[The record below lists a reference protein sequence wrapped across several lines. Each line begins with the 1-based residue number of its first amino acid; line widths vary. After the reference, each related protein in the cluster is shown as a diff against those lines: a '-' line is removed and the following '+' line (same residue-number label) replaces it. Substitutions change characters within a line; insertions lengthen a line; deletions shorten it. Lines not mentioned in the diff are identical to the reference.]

1 MIVHFVSMI
10 SSTIVANSGPT
21 IVDDLKGLSLYA
33 WVFSSYTLA
42 ATICVPIVGK
52 LSDLMGRRVF
62 YIAGL
67 FVFGL
72 GTAACGL
79 SRSMDELIVARF
91 VSGCGGG
98 ALLAL
103 GGATLGDIFPPR
115 ERARWMGVIMTN
127 FGIASMLGPIV
138 GGFVTDQFGW
148 RWAFFIALP
157 PTLVSLVLMG
167 VVLPRVR
174 PYRHVTIDW
183 SGIALLASG
192 LFSAVLAL
200 TWGGVTYPWSSAWVL
215 VPLAIGIGLLVAF
228 SLHELRATEPV
239 MTPALFRNRVF
250 GRAVALSFAMRTAFF
265 GLLAFFPVYLQ
276 GVLGES
282 ASASGLAMVPMM
294 VAFILGNFGS
304 GSLISSSGRYRLS
317 SIAGPATT
325 LAGVLV
331 CAALTADSP
340 QLMLEIGMVLVGAGV
355 GITFPLAS
363 TVVQSAFPY
372 RILGTANS
380 ARQFFDNLGQVIGTT
395 VMTTITIGI
404 FTTQLARFLDARG
417 IGQVGEHVQGVLS
430 SGGQAS
436 LVRFLISTGRLTPED
451 ALSALQTSLAAGLHG
466 AFVFAVVVSI
476 AGLLV
481 GFVLPEIG
489 LRTTH
494 E

>member
-10 SSTIVANSGPT
+10 SSTIVANSGPI
-21 IVDDLKGLSLYA
+21 IVDDLRGLSLYA

-67 FVFGL
+67 LVFAI
-72 GTAACGL
+72 GTASCGFA
-79 SRSMDELIVARF
+79 RSMDELIVARF

-148 RWAFFIALP
+148 RWAFFIVLP
-157 PTLVSLVLMG
+157 PTLISLVLMS

-174 PYRHVTIDW
+174 PERRVTIDW
-183 SGIALLASG
+183 FGIALLAAG
-192 LFSAVLAL
+192 LFCIVIAI
-200 TWGGVTYPWSSAWVL
+200 TWGGVTYPWLSVHVLAPLVLGLAVL
-215 VPLAIGIGLLVAF
+215 VVFGI
-228 SLHELRATEPV
+228 HELRAAEPV
-239 MTPALFRNRVF
+239 MTPTLFRDKVF
-250 GRAVALSFAMRTAFF
+250 GRAVALSFAMRTTFF

-294 VAFILGNFGS
+294 VAFIIGNFAS
-304 GSLISSSGRYRLS
+304 GNLISSSGRYRVS
-317 SIAGPATT
+317 AIAGPATT
-325 LAGVLV
+325 LAGVAV
-331 CAALTADSP
+331 CAALDASSP
-340 QLMLEIGMVLVGAGV
+340 QLVLEAGMILVGAGV

-380 ARQFFDNLGQVIGTT
+380 ARQFFDNLGQIIGTT
-395 VMTTITIGI
+395 VMTTVTISI
-404 FTTQLARFLDARG
+404 FTSSLARFFYERSLG
-417 IGQVGEHVQGVLS
+417 PVGGHIQGVLS

-436 LVRFLISTGRLTPED
+436 LVGFLITTGSLTPAD
-451 ALSALQTSLAAGLHG
+451 ARSALQRSLAAGLHG
-466 AFVFAVVVSI
+466 AFIFAVVISV
-476 AGLLV
+476 AGLVL
-481 GFVLPEIG
+481 GFALPEIG